1 MWFDSDSRPDQP
13 SDDETVWRYRTVRL
27 APFAISYYDI
37 GVAKEKIDGVP
48 VTDALIDSWSKEAEA
63 GYSVERLRKRGRKP
77 VGDGP
82 AEVVPVR
89 MDKSLLDALTAR
101 AERDHVSRSEA
112 IRAAVRDWVDVA

>member
-1 MWFDSDSRPDQP
+1 MA
-13 SDDETVWRYRTVRL
+13 E
-27 APFAISYYDI
+27 
-37 GVAKEKIDGVP
+37 EKIDGVP
-48 VTDALIDSWSKEAEA
+48 VTDALIDSWSKEAEV
-63 GYSVERLRKRGRKP
+63 GYPVERLRKRGRKP